1 MILRTVLLNVSIREV
16 EKKQKLFEVFII
28 NINNLMF
35 HMTVIGTKN
44 KIYFKRRYRW
54 DLKSI

>member
-1 MILRTVLLNVSIREV
+1 MSIREV
-16 EKKQKLFEVFII
+16 EKKQKLFEVSII
-28 NINNLMF
+28 NIKYLMF